1 MLHHNDLSLFDG
13 VLPLLSALRARN
25 HTLAVATGKSRRGLD
40 DTLQSVALQGMF
52 ELAARQLAPSAPALQ
67 LTPREWQV
75 AELLRAGLS
84 NKEVA
89 RQLGVGLPTIKTHL
103 INLFRKVAVSN
114 RTELVTTLFL

>member
-1 MLHHNDLSLFDG
+1 
-13 VLPLLSALRARN
+13 
-25 HTLAVATGKSRRGLD
+25 
-40 DTLQSVALQGMF
+40 
-52 ELAARQLAPSAPALQ
+52 

-89 RQLGVGLPTIKTHL
+89 RQLGVGLPTVKTHL